1 MVPEMSLG
9 VQDILMDAR
18 NNFSFGVS
26 FRKCHLTHKDATCPP
41 SLALDP
47 WRTGRVLERSLG
59 VQDIHMDARTNFSFS
74 VPFRKCHLDLW
85 RTGMVPDRSLHFNVS
100 NNSTL

>member
-47 WRTGRVLERSLG
+47 WRTGRVLESLG
-59 VQDIHMDARTNFSFS
+59 VQDDHMDAKINFSFY
-74 VPFRKCHLDLW
+74 VPIK
-85 RTGMVPDRSLHFNVS
+85 NVI
-100 NNSTL
+100 